1 MTKLFGLSSQ
11 GGRLQARPPPPLLP
25 VGSACFWRV
34 QPALSQAL
42 IIINQEEKQYDA
54 VLLYLYKY
62 ICVYIYIYIKK
73 ICTLMPGFFRF
84 REIKLGWKGLSK
96 VDLFF
101 SFPELLFYCFS
112 YPMWHKVITS
122 CPGFFFIVL
131 LFCFLSEFCH
141 FKCFVGEA
149 DVLSWL
155 FVYFEGRRK
164 KEKHEH
170 GALCA
175 RGGNCLAGW
184 WCAMVPCE
192 MTRSWRQCPG
202 RRGLAFAIA
211 ICFLKLS
218 VFQC

>member
-1 MTKLFGLSSQ
+1 M
-11 GGRLQARPPPPLLP
+11 
-25 VGSACFWRV
+25 RV
-34 QPALSQAL
+34 
-42 IIINQEEKQYDA
+42 
-54 VLLYLYKY
+54 YLY
-62 ICVYIYIYIKK
+62 IYKK
-73 ICTLMPGFFRF
+73 NLHPNAWIFQVQGNKTWLKRSQQSGP
-84 REIKLGWKGLSK
+84 
-96 VDLFF
+96 FF

-155 FVYFEGRRK
+155 FVYFEWRRK